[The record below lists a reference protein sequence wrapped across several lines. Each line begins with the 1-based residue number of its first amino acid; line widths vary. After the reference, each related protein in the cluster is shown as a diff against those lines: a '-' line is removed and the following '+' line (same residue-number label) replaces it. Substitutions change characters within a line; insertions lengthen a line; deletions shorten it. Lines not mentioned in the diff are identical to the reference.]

1 MKISILAYGS
11 RGDVQPF
18 LALATGLRKVG
29 HSVLLA
35 APYRFSDLAAAL
47 HVPFFPLAGDP
58 QEISVAINAA
68 GTNLYGMVKSI
79 RDYAVGIA
87 PQVVSQ
93 MMEASA
99 GADLLVHSFLFTS
112 GAHGLARSMGIPDIS
127 IQTFPMFA
135 PTRAYPNVGF
145 PPLGGTG
152 NYLSHW
158 LATQVFR
165 LGSESGF
172 RQIQSLLP
180 ATFPRDLSWPFE
192 GQHPSPLLIACS
204 PHVIPPDRH
213 WRENVHVS
221 GYLFLDE
228 EGYQPPADL
237 DQFINAGPAPVCV
250 TFGSMVNKATERMR
264 AQVLGAL
271 DRQGERVILLSG
283 WGIPASSS
291 AKSVFCLDSVPHSWL
306 FPRCKVVIHHGGAGT
321 TAAALR
327 AGVPAIIIPHTADQP
342 FWARRVRELGAGA
355 LPMPIQ
361 GLSTPRMLAALDE
374 VSRPEIIAGARRLAN
389 ELASED
395 GVGMA
400 VRLIERQMEI
410 NK

>member
-1 MKISILAYGS
+1 MKITILAYGS

-18 LALATGLRKVG
+18 LALAIGLSKAG

-35 APYRFSDLAAAL
+35 APHRFSELAAAFQ
-47 HVPFFPLAGDP
+47 VSFFSLAGDP
-58 QEISVAINAA
+58 QEISIAINAA
-68 GTNLYGMVKSI
+68 GNNLYGMVKSI
-79 RDYAVGIA
+79 RNYAVGIA

-93 MMEASA
+93 IMEASA
-99 GADLLVHSFLFTS
+99 GADLLVHTFLFTS
-112 GAHGLARSMGIPDIS
+112 GAHGLARSLGIPDIS

-135 PTRAYPNVGF
+135 PTMAYPNVGF

-165 LGSESGF
+165 LGSAGGF

-180 ATFPRDLSWPFE
+180 ATFPRELTWPFE
-192 GQHPSPLLIACS
+192 GPHPSPLLIACS
-204 PHVIPPDRH
+204 PQVIPLDRN
-213 WRENVHVS
+213 WRANVHVC
-221 GYLFLDE
+221 GYFFLDE

-237 DQFINAGPAPVCV
+237 AQFISARPAPVCV
-250 TFGSMVNKATERMR
+250 TFGSMVNRAAEKMR
-264 AQVLGAL
+264 LQVLEAL
-271 DRQGERVILLSG
+271 DRHGERVILLTG
-283 WGIPASSS
+283 WGIPAISSTRN
-291 AKSVFCLDSVPHSWL
+291 VFYQDSVPHSWL
-306 FPRCKVVIHHGGAGT
+306 FPRCKAIIHHGGAGT

-327 AGVPAIIIPHTADQP
+327 AGQPAIIVPHTADQP

-355 LPMPIQ
+355 VPLPIQ
-361 GLSTPRMLAALDE
+361 QLSVDRILLALDE
-374 VSRPEIIAGARRLAN
+374 VSRPEIIAGAQRLAN
-389 ELASED
+389 VIASED

-410 NK
+410 NL

>member
-18 LALATGLRKVG
+18 LALAIGLRKAG

-35 APYRFSDLAAAL
+35 APHRFSGLAAAL
-47 HVPFFPLAGDP
+47 QVPFSPLAGDP

-112 GAHGLARSMGIPDIS
+112 GAHGLARSMGIPDVS

-135 PTRAYPNVGF
+135 PTRAFPSMGF

-158 LATQVFR
+158 LSTQVFR
-165 LGSESGF
+165 LGSEGSF

-180 ATFPRDLSWPFE
+180 TAFPRQLSWPFE
-192 GQHPSPLLIACS
+192 GPHPSPLLIACS
-204 PHVIPPDRH
+204 PQVIPPDRH

-221 GYLFLDE
+221 GYLFLAE

-264 AQVLGAL
+264 VQVLEAL
-271 DRQGERVILLSG
+271 DRHGDRVILLSG

-291 AKSVFCLDSVPHSWL
+291 TKNVFCLDSVPHSWL
-306 FPRCKVVIHHGGAGT
+306 FPHCKAVIHHGGAGT

-327 AGVPAIIIPHTADQP
+327 SGLPAVIIPHAADQP

-355 LPMPIQ
+355 VPLPIQ
-361 GLSTPRMLAALDE
+361 QLSTSRMLVALDE
-374 VSRPEIIAGARRLAN
+374 VSRLEIIAGARRLAN
-389 ELASED
+389 ELTSED

-410 NK
+410 TK